1 MFYDKIVGSETAAKN
16 KRPERTPTF
25 PKSCSVNYLMISPST
40 VPPRPA
46 ALLSSVSMCIAG
58 AYLGLTG
65 RFGIEVNV
73 SLSGDNALSDFY
85 LTLGA
90 SENAAGCTG
99 YVA

>member
-1 MFYDKIVGSETAAKN
+1 MHSGSVLGADADNNVAEYGSSACTLADLDGN
-16 KRPERTPTF
+16 D
-25 PKSCSVNYLMISPST
+25 
-40 VPPRPA
+40 
-46 ALLSSVSMCIAG
+46 LLV
-58 AYLGLTG
+58 LQTELLG